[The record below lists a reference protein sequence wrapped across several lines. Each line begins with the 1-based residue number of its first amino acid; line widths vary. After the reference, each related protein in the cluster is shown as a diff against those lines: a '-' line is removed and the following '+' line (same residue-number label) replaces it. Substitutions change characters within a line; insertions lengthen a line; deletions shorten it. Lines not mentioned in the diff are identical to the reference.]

1 MENIVHRSG
10 QVDKGGDV
18 VVDELKIW
26 IPREVGNVGGI
37 AGQEIVENNDAVAG
51 GQ

>member
-1 MENIVHRSG
+1 MM
-10 QVDKGGDV
+10 
-18 VVDELKIW
+18 DEFEIW
-26 IPREVGNVGGI
+26 IAGEVGNVGGI